1 MCVKIV
7 GMLRKTNLKTN
18 EPYTVLVLQGN
29 AIVLQSKATSRS
41 YVSARKTTIACALDD
56 VLAKSL
62 IGQTLPGSIEKVACT
77 PFEVKLPTGKKV
89 KISEKFQYFPDPEK
103 VETVIG

>member
-1 MCVKIV
+1 
-7 GMLRKTNLKTN
+7 MLRKTNLKTN

-56 VLAKSL
+56 VWLNLLSDKRFPVQLRSCLHPFRGEASNREEGENLRKVSIL
-62 IGQTLPGSIEKVACT
+62 SGPGES
-77 PFEVKLPTGKKV
+77 
-89 KISEKFQYFPDPEK
+89 
-103 VETVIG
+103 